1 MAVSCIGGWNR
12 SNRRKAKRKTCGKS
26 LTNFFFCYYYY
37 FLIYVGFIFFYFFH
51 FLLFIFFSGFCWVFL
66 LFFYFFVL
74 FCLCFFVCDFFV
86 SQCIC
91 TDSNTTIIYTIF
103 RLNHF
108 RYHILLIIAS
118 ITWYRYRLYD
128 NTNNT
133 WLCTQWSNQ
142 SQMSWYFRPNFQYT
156 LAINI
161 ASYAMLSLVSYSDY
175 RFIISEIHSC
185 NLNV

>member
-1 MAVSCIGGWNR
+1 VSDLPQVFRFAFLRLLRFHPPIQ
-12 SNRRKAKRKTCGKS
+12 
-26 LTNFFFCYYYY
+26 LTATLCY
-37 FLIYVGFIFFYFFH
+37 
-51 FLLFIFFSGFCWVFL
+51 
-66 LFFYFFVL
+66 
-74 FCLCFFVCDFFV
+74 FFV

-118 ITWYRYRLYD
+118 ITWYKYRLYD

-185 NLNV
+185 NLNG

>member
-1 MAVSCIGGWNR
+1 
-12 SNRRKAKRKTCGKS
+12 
-26 LTNFFFCYYYY
+26 
-37 FLIYVGFIFFYFFH
+37 
-51 FLLFIFFSGFCWVFL
+51 
-66 LFFYFFVL
+66 L

-118 ITWYRYRLYD
+118 ITWYKYRLYD

-133 WLCTQWSNQ
+133 
-142 SQMSWYFRPNFQYT
+142 
-156 LAINI
+156 
-161 ASYAMLSLVSYSDY
+161 
-175 RFIISEIHSC
+175 
-185 NLNV
+185 